1 MTEIERGSERERK
14 KRKRKRDVRKTK
26 NEFMTICIR
35 YRQGVDRPI
44 STCLIKSSN
53 IYTYTYKWYT

>member
-1 MTEIERGSERERK
+1 VVECEKEERGERGGARERK

-35 YRQGVDRPI
+35 YRQGA
-44 STCLIKSSN
+44 CLIKSSN
-53 IYTYTYKWYT
+53 IYIYI